1 MPPFFGRLNYTMMD
15 KYLLTVTMRADGS
28 AKFAKG
34 NRWGYFPSAAVAW
47 RIMDEDFME
56 GSRDW
61 LSNLKLRLS
70 YGTAGNNRNWIRV
83 DVYNI
88 FHGSS
93 HFKGRISMKVQLD
106 AGTWFNTSNPGLKW
120 ETTITR
126 NLGFDFGFLNNR
138 ISGSIDA
145 Y

>member
-1 MPPFFGRLNYTMMD
+1 MTRDEVLANMGAAGTTHPVQSTLGAEDNMLSFFGRLNYTMMD

-70 YGTAGNNRNWIRV
+70 YGTAGNNRICLL
-83 DVYNI
+83 Y
-88 FHGSS
+88 
-93 HFKGRISMKVQLD
+93 
-106 AGTWFNTSNPGLKW
+106 TSLSYPYSARK
-120 ETTITR
+120 
-126 NLGFDFGFLNNR
+126 
-138 ISGSIDA
+138 
-145 Y
+145 